1 MNNWIDCCRTDQP
14 LRVGESLAKTLC
26 KVEPQC
32 FIGHVLARV
41 EVANSQS
48 WTPCHAVCY
57 YILLLFGNWVHCPV
71 IAVALPL
78 GLGRVP

>member
-1 MNNWIDCCRTDQP
+1 MESHEQLNRLLYGADQP

-57 YILLLFGNWVHCPV
+57 GRM
-71 IAVALPL
+71 AVENRDPA
-78 GLGRVP
+78 GAGG